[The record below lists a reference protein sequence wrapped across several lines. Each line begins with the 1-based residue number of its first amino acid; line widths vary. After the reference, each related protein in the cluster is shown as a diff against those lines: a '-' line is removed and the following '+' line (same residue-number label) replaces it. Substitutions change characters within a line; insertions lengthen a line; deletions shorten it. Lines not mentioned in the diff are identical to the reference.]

1 MYVRECLFWQAQRPW
16 RQLAW
21 TCSFAH
27 QIIVEKV
34 RGGVHLVPRVIGWG
48 RSSHAW
54 TNFENGCKILH
65 AMGADFFENYHFQK
79 WKTIMHG
86 YKMLHGAM
94 LTKIEIL
101 KNWKQLMHGKYFYS
115 GTFLCMLGPRLF
127 EPD

>member
-54 TNFENGCKILH
+54 TNFENGCK
-65 AMGADFFENYHFQK
+65 N
-79 WKTIMHG
+79 
-86 YKMLHGAM
+86 LHGAEFNENVNFQRGNDTW
-94 LTKIEIL
+94 LTIAWGDL
-101 KNWKQLMHGKYFYS
+101 NKNGDFN
-115 GTFLCMLGPRLF
+115 
-127 EPD
+127 